1 MRGNDCCD
9 RDKSAIQQPDNKLAE
24 TAKKTPPIPE
34 GMVAHANRL
43 VNDGIA
49 LV

>member
-1 MRGNDCCD
+1 MRGIDYCD
-9 RDKSAIQQPDNKLAE
+9 GDKSAIQHPDNKLAE

-43 VNDGIA
+43 VHDGIA